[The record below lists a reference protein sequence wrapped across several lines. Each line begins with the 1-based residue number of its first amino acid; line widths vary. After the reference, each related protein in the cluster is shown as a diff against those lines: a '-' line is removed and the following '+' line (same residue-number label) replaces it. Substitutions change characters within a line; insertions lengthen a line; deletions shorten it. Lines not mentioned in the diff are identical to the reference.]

1 MKYHSVLDLHTH
13 TIVSG
18 HAYCTLREMAKAA
31 SEKGLE
37 LLGIT
42 EHAPKMPGTCHKF
55 YFENLRIVPR
65 EMYGIELL
73 LGSEVNILDAQG
85 TVDLS
90 QRTMEKLDI
99 IIASLHTPCM
109 TPGSRQENTDAY
121 LNAMKN
127 PCINII
133 GHPDDGRFPIDYETI
148 VCAAKEHHVLLEVN
162 SSSLHPE
169 CHRLNARENYIT
181 MLELCRRYKVSVIMD
196 SDAHSDADV
205 GNHTRAQAL
214 LDEIGFPEELVV
226 NTSIEKAAE
235 YIPYLHKP
243 LYLGGQAHD

>member
-1 MKYHSVLDLHTH
+1 
-13 TIVSG
+13 
-18 HAYCTLREMAKAA
+18 
-31 SEKGLE
+31 
-37 LLGIT
+37 
-42 EHAPKMPGTCHKF
+42 
-55 YFENLRIVPR
+55 
-65 EMYGIELL
+65 
-73 LGSEVNILDAQG
+73 
-85 TVDLS
+85 
-90 QRTMEKLDI
+90 
-99 IIASLHTPCM
+99 
-109 TPGSRQENTDAY
+109 
-121 LNAMKN
+121 MKN
-127 PCINII
+127 PAVQII
-133 GHPDDGRFPIDYETI
+133 GHPDDGRFPIDYETL